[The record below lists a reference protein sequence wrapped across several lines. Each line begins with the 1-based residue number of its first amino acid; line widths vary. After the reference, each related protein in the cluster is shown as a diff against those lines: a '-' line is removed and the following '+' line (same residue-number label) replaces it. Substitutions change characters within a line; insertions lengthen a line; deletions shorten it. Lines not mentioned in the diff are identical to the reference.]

1 MGYGEYGYRVRVKG
15 DERLV
20 AYQYL
25 GLTDLGPFTR
35 FANKHS
41 VLIARRDPNEL
52 LTLKFPWS
60 PGTGVHI
67 RPTEWLIVNTNAA
80 ACDSCSV
87 ITDEH
92 FQQAMFLLGPVQ
104 PTAENTDTCAKP
116 EVPEDTQ
123 KVDGEGCPE
132 DCAWCE
138 ESDHDGVAAYNRQ
151 VVVLVERIQTLGQIL
166 REAEGAGIETDL
178 VDEIV
183 RKFVRETGMI

>member
-1 MGYGEYGYRVRVKG
+1 MGYGDNGYRVRVKG

-60 PGTGVHI
+60 PGTGVRI

-92 FQQAMFLLGPVQ
+92 FQREMLLLGTVQ

-123 KVDGEGCPE
+123 KVDTEGCPE
-132 DCAWCE
+132 YCVWCE
-138 ESDHDGVAAYNRQ
+138 ESDHDGSRRLQPAGR
-151 VVVLVERIQTLGQIL
+151 RPLGAHPNARSNPQGSQ
-166 REAEGAGIETDL
+166 RSRHRDGSG
-178 VDEIV
+178 
-183 RKFVRETGMI
+183 R